1 MCLIV
6 LNAPA
11 PWFSLC
17 VCAQLLILVRLFA
30 TPWTAAHQALLF
42 MELSRQEYWSGLS
55 FPSPGDL
62 PHPGIEPE
70 FPASPALRRRF
81 YLCATWGVSLQAG
94 TINVTPP
101 RSAWVAGRPCLLC
114 HMAGVPFRGPSSW
127 CHLGLQGESC
137 VFLQIPHLPRL
148 LFPFLS

>member
-17 VCAQLLILVRLFA
+17 VCAQLLILVRRFA
-30 TPWTAAHQALLF
+30 TPWTAARQALLF
-42 MELSRQEYWSGLS
+42 MELSRQEYWSELS

-70 FPASPALRRRF
+70 FPALRRSL
-81 YLCATWGVSLQAG
+81 YLSATWGVSLQAG
-94 TINVTPP
+94 TINVTPL
-101 RSAWVAGRPCLLC
+101 RSAWVAGRPYLLC
-114 HMAGVPFRGPSSW
+114 HVAGVPFDGPSSW
-127 CHLGLQGESC
+127 RHLGLQGESC
-137 VFLQIPHLPRL
+137 VFLQIPHLPSL
-148 LFPFLS
+148 FFPFLS